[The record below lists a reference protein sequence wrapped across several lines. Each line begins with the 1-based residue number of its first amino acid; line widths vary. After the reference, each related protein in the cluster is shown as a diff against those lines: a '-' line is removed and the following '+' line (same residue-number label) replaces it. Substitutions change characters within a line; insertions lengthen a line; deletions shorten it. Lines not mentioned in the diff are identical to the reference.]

1 MSDSRGPN
9 PPDRPEDPSWRV
21 YLADLASSVLSV
33 GLVVCFLFAISGV
46 WPPMVAVESE
56 SMAPHMAVGDLV
68 FVMDEARFPGD
79 GAHGETGVV
88 TARSGAETGYA
99 TFGGSGDV
107 VVFAPDGNDD
117 ATPVIH
123 RAMFWVADGENWY
136 DEANPEFV
144 GDADSCV
151 ELRNCPAPHAGFV
164 TKGDN
169 ARTNPGYDQAQ
180 GMFAPVRPEWIVGTA
195 EARLPWLGCLRLRAS
210 GPERRPDACE
220 LPVG

>member
-1 MSDSRGPN
+1 MSESDGTGASAGSSK
-9 PPDRPEDPSWRV
+9 PSWQV

-33 GLVVCFLFAISGV
+33 GLVVLFLFAISGV

-56 SMAPHMAVGDLV
+56 SMEPNMAVGDLV

-88 TARSGAETGYA
+88 TARTAADNGYA
-99 TFGGSGDV
+99 TFDGPGDV

-123 RAMFWVADGENWY
+123 RAMFWVEDDENWY

-144 GDADSCV
+144 GDAQSCA

-180 GMFAPVRPEWIVGTA
+180 GMFEPVRPEWIVGTA

-210 GPERRPDACE
+210 GPETRPDACE
-220 LPVG
+220 LPVV